1 MLVQLKTL
9 GCRLNEAELE
19 NWAHQFQQQGCD
31 IAADGDA
38 ADLVVVNTCAVTQ
51 EAVRKS
57 RKLLRRSQRQNPC
70 AKLVVSGCFASLD
83 AESVIREQG
92 VDLVV
97 SNQDKDRLVDIALNE
112 LVLESMPKTAMD
124 VDEPNPLFA
133 RGRQRAFIKVQDGC
147 RYRCTFCIVTHAR
160 GEERSRPIGEIV
172 DQVNRLQTSGI
183 KEVVLA
189 GVHLGGYGSDRETNL
204 LELCS
209 ALLADT
215 DIERIRLGSLEPWDL
230 PDGLWRLFDNP
241 RLMPHLHLPLQAG
254 TDSVL
259 RRMARR
265 CKTDEFAR
273 LVTAAR
279 DQVPDINLTTD
290 IIVGFPGETDSEWR
304 QTLEFVQG
312 IGFGHIHLFAYS
324 PRSGTKAA
332 SLPGQIPAEI
342 KRARSAE
349 LQSLAATM
357 KRETLKRGVGR
368 RYPVLVETLLD
379 DSDNWTWTGYTPS
392 YMPIRIYGNSS
403 GDLINQIVDVEATGT
418 GQDGEFLIGRISRSA
433 MPGQD

>member
-19 NWAHQFQQQGCD
+19 TWAHQFQQQGFV
-31 IAADGDA
+31 IAADGEA
-38 ADLVVVNTCAVTQ
+38 ADLVVVNTCAVTR

-57 RKLLRRSQRQNPC
+57 RKLLRRSQRRNPN

-83 AESVIREQG
+83 TESVIREQG

-112 LVLESMPKTAMD
+112 LALESMPKTAID
-124 VDEPNPLFA
+124 ADEPNPLFA
-133 RGRQRAFIKVQDGC
+133 RGRQRAFVKIQDGC

-172 DQVNRLQTSGI
+172 DQVNRLHAAGI

-189 GVHLGGYGSDRETNL
+189 GIHLGGYGSDRGTNL
-204 LELCS
+204 LQLAS

-215 DIERIRLGSLEPWDL
+215 EVERFRLGSLEPWDL
-230 PDGLWRLFDNP
+230 PHGLWSLFDNP

-254 TDSVL
+254 ADSVL

-265 CKTDEFAR
+265 CKTDEFSR

-304 QTLEFVQG
+304 QTLDFVQLT
-312 IGFGHIHLFAYS
+312 GFGHIHLFAYS

-332 SLPGQIPAEI
+332 TLPGQIPVDI
-342 KRARSAE
+342 KRTRSAE
-349 LQSLAATM
+349 LRALAATM
-357 KRETLKRGVGR
+357 KRATLGRGVGR
-368 RYPVLVETLLD
+368 HFPVLVETRLGD
-379 DSDNWTWTGYTPS
+379 ADAGAWVGYTPN
-392 YMPIRIYGNSS
+392 YLPIRVYGNTS
-403 GDLINQIVDVEATGT
+403 GDLINQIIEVETTGI
-418 GQDGEFLIGRISRSA
+418 GADGEFLLGRLKS
-433 MPGQD
+433 

>member
-19 NWAHQFQQQGCD
+19 TWAHQFQQQGFG

-57 RKLLRRSQRQNPC
+57 RKLLRRSQRRNPN
-70 AKLVVSGCFASLD
+70 AKLIVSGCFAALD
-83 AESVIREQG
+83 AESVTREQG

-97 SNQDKDRLVDIALNE
+97 SNRDKDRLVEIALKE
-112 LVLESMPKTAMD
+112 LVLEAMPQTAMEI
-124 VDEPNPLFA
+124 DEPNPLFA

-147 RYRCTFCIVTHAR
+147 RYQCTFCIVTHAR

-172 DQVNRLQTSGI
+172 DQVNRLHASGI

-189 GVHLGGYGSDRETNL
+189 GVHLGGYGSDRGTNL
-204 LELCS
+204 LELTDT
-209 ALLADT
+209 LLADT
-215 DIERIRLGSLEPWDL
+215 SIERIRLGSLEPWDL
-230 PDGLWRLFDNP
+230 PDGLWRRFDSP
-241 RLMPHLHLPLQAG
+241 RLMPHLHLPLQTG

-265 CKTDEFAR
+265 CKTAEFAR
-273 LVTAAR
+273 LAATAR
-279 DQVPDINLTTD
+279 HQVPNINLTTD

-304 QTLEFVQG
+304 QTMEFVQG

-332 SLPGQIPAEI
+332 TLPEQIPADI
-342 KRARSAE
+342 KRTRSAE
-349 LQSLAATM
+349 LQALAATM
-357 KRETLKRGVGR
+357 KRETLTMGVGQR
-368 RYPVLVETLLD
+368 FPVLVETRLD
-379 DSDNWTWTGYTPS
+379 DIDNRAWTGYTPN
-392 YMPIRIYGNSS
+392 YLPIRILDSTS
-403 GDLINQIVDVEATGT
+403 GDLINQIVEVEATGIDT
-418 GQDGEFLIGRISRSA
+418 GRNGEFLLGRITA
-433 MPGQD
+433 